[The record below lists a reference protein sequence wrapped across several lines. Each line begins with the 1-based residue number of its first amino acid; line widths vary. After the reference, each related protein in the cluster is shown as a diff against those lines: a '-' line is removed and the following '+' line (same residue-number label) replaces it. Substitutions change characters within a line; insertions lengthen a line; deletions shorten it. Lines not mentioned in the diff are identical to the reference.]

1 MGAHVPTVVVVVE
14 VVVDV
19 VVVDVVVVVVVD
31 VVVVAIVVVVV
42 ATVVMVVAIVV
53 VVVATVV
60 VVVATVVVVDATV
73 VVVDA
78 TVVVVDATV
87 VVVDATVVVVDATV
101 VVVDATVVVVV
112 ATVVVVV
119 ATVVLVVATVVL
131 VVATV
136 VVVVPP
142 PPAQPPDTHA
152 SQQLDCVP
160 TQALPPEG
168 AVHALA
174 LPLTLHV
181 VAPVA
186 SVWQQVTAPARPHV
200 ELPAQLMTTS
210 AHCLDSVPAWTAWF
224 VTFAAHLWYA
234 PWLLKPEQGHCWA
247 ICARVAA
254 TACASPGLSPQAAKL
269 ASAAARR
276 RARAERRRT
285 NDLMMR
291 LLPAG
296 RSGTSAAAQAPSTP
310 EVRSAIPSSGKI
322 CFSLE
327 GKSPTEFDEG
337 SRYIRVRNVHC

>member
-42 ATVVMVVAIVV
+42 AV
-53 VVVATVV
+53 VV
-60 VVVATVVVVDATV
+60 VVVATVVVVD
-73 VVVDA
+73 
-78 TVVVVDATV
+78 
-87 VVVDATVVVVDATV
+87 
-101 VVVDATVVVVV
+101 
-112 ATVVVVV
+112 
-119 ATVVLVVATVVL
+119 
-131 VVATV
+131 ATV

-168 AVHALA
+168 ALHAPGL
-174 LPLTLHV
+174 LTTLHV

-234 PWLLKPEQGHCWA
+234 PWLLKLEQGHCWA

-269 ASAAARR
+269 GPPAARR
-276 RARAERRRT
+276 RPSAER
-285 NDLMMR
+285 M
-291 LLPAG
+291 
-296 RSGTSAAAQAPSTP
+296 
-310 EVRSAIPSSGKI
+310 
-322 CFSLE
+322 
-327 GKSPTEFDEG
+327 
-337 SRYIRVRNVHC
+337 